1 MANTKNS
8 QAAKIRQQIMT
19 WLQDDQITEV
29 ASDEKFPGI
38 RGLRAVTLRQMLG
51 DQGYT
56 RSVVMGAVS
65 AAPSIDGRIKKAA
78 VTPRQVYYYFDSKG
92 PAPKRQHHPAAAPK
106 PAAKKSITK
115 PKQTT
120 SAPTKV
126 AASSTATPVS
136 SATTAPIASA
146 APASQATVTPT
157 ATAGG
162 IVATNAFEQ
171 LMTTNTDLANQ
182 VDALLTAAQVQRP
195 LSDLDLDF
203 LSNFATAVTRQ
214 SELLRNYATQS
225 KIEQLRS

>member
-19 WLQDDQITEV
+19 WLQDDKITEV

-56 RSVVMGAVS
+56 SSVVMGAVS
-65 AAPSIDGRIKKAA
+65 AAPSIDGRIKKAS
-78 VTPRQVYYYFDSKG
+78 VTPRQVYYYFDSEG

-106 PAAKKSITK
+106 SATKKSVAKKAPI
-115 PKQTT
+115 
-120 SAPTKV
+120 APTKM
-126 AASSTATPVS
+126 AASSTAAPVS
-136 SATTAPIASA
+136 SAMTAATTPAAPISHATAKSA
-146 APASQATVTPT
+146 AP
-157 ATAGG
+157 AGG
-162 IVATNAFEQ
+162 IVATDAFAQ

-182 VDALLTAAQVQRP
+182 VDALLTDAQAQRP
-195 LSDLDLDF
+195 LSDLDIDF

-214 SELLRNYATQS
+214 SELLQNYATQS

>member
-78 VTPRQVYYYFDSKG
+78 VTPRQVYYYFDSEG
-92 PAPKRQHHPAAAPK
+92 PAPKRQHHPAAVPK
-106 PAAKKSITK
+106 PATKKSVAKKGTA
-115 PKQTT
+115 T
-120 SAPTKV
+120 PTKV
-126 AASSTATPVS
+126 TTSSTATPVS
-136 SATTAPIASA
+136 SATTTPVASA
-146 APASQATVTPT
+146 APASLAAATP
-157 ATAGG
+157 ATLAGG
-162 IVATNAFEQ
+162 IVATDAFNH
-171 LMTTNTDLANQ
+171 LMATNTELANQ
-182 VDALLTAAQVQRP
+182 VDALLTTAQTQRP

-203 LSNFATAVTRQ
+203 LSNFATAMTRQ